1 MSWFNKLLRGVGL
14 TNTSWIGVYNAVSLY
29 LTPVTYVKDLESN
42 YKNMLEYNIKNILV
56 PEINNLAPHIKRTVF
71 GGPHK
76 KITRKDIHYDLFEEI
91 LCPEM
96 AENSVFRVNEE
107 LEGSKFNHLFL
118 VSNPKDKNETKYFP
132 RTISVY
138 ENKGRAEAAFEL
150 MKILSEG
157 SGAEIVLEKL
167 HLNGQDKWI
176 VSDNLSL
183 QATNSQIAFFKYLAK
198 SDMGQLEKQQRKEE
212 SQNKINVIVDSWITG
227 KNGESKKMSWEAWE
241 GVPTI
246 FTVKARPGVKLI
258 EREYNGNGKYKH
270 SVDDSNILSL
280 IPDQSLPRFMQNLPE
295 IHNIKKDG
303 RLFEIHGKSWIEDI
317 IQKKLGTP
325 TAISFIKIGK
335 TLIGDDMYDGV
346 CRLKTDSLIN
356 AFKKEFSVNN
366 AKKIATAA
374 GKPLPIQV
382 LVIGSKIIATTAKM
396 IIHPLT
402 SSFYLGLKTALPKLD
417 FMKGFRD
424 FTEKKSGIKLDGG
437 HLTDDIEPETNKVS
451 ITLAHTQ
458 DCNPITLLSYKGSK
472 VKGNDRTVKP

>member
-1 MSWFNKLLRGVGL
+1 
-14 TNTSWIGVYNAVSLY
+14 
-29 LTPVTYVKDLESN
+29 
-42 YKNMLEYNIKNILV
+42 
-56 PEINNLAPHIKRTVF
+56 
-71 GGPHK
+71 
-76 KITRKDIHYDLFEEI
+76 
-91 LCPEM
+91 
-96 AENSVFRVNEE
+96 
-107 LEGSKFNHLFL
+107 
-118 VSNPKDKNETKYFP
+118 
-132 RTISVY
+132 
-138 ENKGRAEAAFEL
+138 